1 MNRTACVVVTLA
13 TLAFLAGC
21 ATPVPSDPALQFID
35 QSKLPPANVS
45 MTIPGLGPCTDS
57 PDRTLKLASGEPLT
71 VLVHGCFSS
80 AGRFRGLAQVLA
92 FHGQQSACFTYN
104 DRDSLTKSTDE
115 LKVALAQL
123 ARKVPG
129 AKVAVIGHSQGALIA
144 RKAMVAERQG
154 AGPSDAQLRLV
165 TVSGPFAGIAAAKS
179 CGNPVLHALSL
190 GLVGPICQL
199 VTGSKWSEITYS
211 SPFITA
217 PGELGSHV
225 QDYLKVV
232 TDERGTCRR
241 VNNGSCAE
249 SDAIF
254 SVAEQRNPVV
264 DRDPRVKI
272 IEVKAGHVEIVGDT
286 RVAPAK
292 LIAILQQN
300 DIIRPTDP
308 ARAQQFG
315 QLLGALYGDERAP
328 APSGRGLGE

>member
-1 MNRTACVVVTLA
+1 MKRTAGVTTTLA
-13 TLAFLAGC
+13 VLAFLAGC
-21 ATPVPSDPALQFID
+21 ATPAPPSDPALQFID
-35 QSKLPPANVS
+35 QSKLPVS
-45 MTIPGLGPCTDS
+45 DVSLTIPGLGPCTDS
-57 PDRTLKLASGEPLT
+57 ADRTLKLASGQPLT

-104 DRDSLTKSTDE
+104 DRDSLTKSTGE
-115 LKVALAQL
+115 LKAALAQL
-123 ARKVPG
+123 GQRAPN
-129 AKVAVIGHSQGALIA
+129 AKVAIIGHSQGALIA
-144 RKAMVAERQG
+144 RKAMVDER
-154 AGPSDAQLRLV
+154 AAASATDRQLRLV

-225 QDYLKVV
+225 QDYLKIV

-241 VNNGSCAE
+241 VTNGNCAE

-264 DRDPRVKI
+264 DRDPRIKI
-272 IEVKAGHVEIVGDT
+272 IEVKAGHVEIVGNNQ
-286 RVAPAK
+286 VAPAK

-300 DIIRPTDP
+300 DIIRPTEP
-308 ARAQQFG
+308 ARAEKFG
-315 QLLGALYGDERAP
+315 QLLSALYGDAEP
-328 APSGRGLGE
+328 ATAAAIP

>member
-1 MNRTACVVVTLA
+1 MNRTASAIVTLA
-13 TLAFLAGC
+13 ALAALAGC

-35 QSKLPPANVS
+35 QSRLPPADAS

-57 PDRTLKLASGEPLT
+57 PDRSLKLASGQPLT

-104 DRDSLTKSTDE
+104 DRDSLIKSSGE

-123 ARKVPG
+123 AQKVPG

-144 RKAMVAERQG
+144 RKAMVAGDPG
-154 AGPSDAQLRLV
+154 ANVPNSPLRLV

-217 PGELGSHV
+217 PGELGAHV
-225 QDYLKVV
+225 HDYLKIV

-241 VNNGSCAE
+241 VNNGACAE

-272 IEVKAGHVEIVGDT
+272 IVVKAGHVEIVGDT

-300 DIIRPTDP
+300 DIIKPTEP
-308 ARAQQFG
+308 ARAKKFG
-315 QLLGALYGDERAP
+315 QLLTALYDQVSAP
-328 APSGRGLGE
+328 VPSTGQ

>member
-1 MNRTACVVVTLA
+1 MKRTVGAITTIAALA
-13 TLAFLAGC
+13 LLAGC
-21 ATPVPSDPALQFID
+21 VTPVPSDPALQFID
-35 QSKLPPANVS
+35 QSNLPVADVS
-45 MTIPGLGPCTDS
+45 MTIEGLGPCTDS
-57 PDRTLKLASGEPLT
+57 PDRTLKLASGQPLT

-115 LKVALAQL
+115 LKTALAQL
-123 ARKVPG
+123 AHKAPH
-129 AKVAVIGHSQGALIA
+129 AKVAIIGHSQGALIA
-144 RKAMVAERQG
+144 RKAMVAER
-154 AGPSDAQLRLV
+154 ASATDSQLRLV
-165 TVSGPFAGIAAAKS
+165 TVSGPFAGIASAKS

-225 QDYLKVV
+225 KDYLKIV

-241 VNNGSCAE
+241 VSNGNCAE

-254 SVAEQRNPVV
+254 SVAEQRNPIV

-272 IEVKAGHVEIVGDT
+272 IEVKAGHVEIVGNT
-286 RVAPAK
+286 QVAPAK

-300 DIIRPTDP
+300 DIMRPTAP
-308 ARAQQFG
+308 ARAEKLG
-315 QLLGALYGDERAP
+315 QLLTALYGEAEP
-328 APSGRGLGE
+328 ATVAGVP

>member
-1 MNRTACVVVTLA
+1 MNRTASAIITLA
-13 TLAFLAGC
+13 TLGFLAGC

-35 QSKLPPANVS
+35 QSQLPVADAS
-45 MTIPGLGPCTDS
+45 LTIPGLGPCTDS
-57 PDRTLKLASGEPLT
+57 PDRTLKLASGQPLT

-104 DRDSLTKSTDE
+104 DRDSLIKSSGE
-115 LKVALAQL
+115 LKVALDQL
-123 ARKVPG
+123 AQKVPG

-144 RKAMVAERQG
+144 RKAMVADQRKPG
-154 AGPSDAQLRLV
+154 ATDSQLRLV

-179 CGNPVLHALSL
+179 CGNPVLHVLSL

-217 PGELGSHV
+217 PGELGGHV
-225 QDYLKVV
+225 QDYLKIV

-241 VNNGSCAE
+241 INNGTCAE

-254 SVAEQRNPVV
+254 SVAEQRNPIV

-286 RVAPAK
+286 RVAPVK

-300 DIIRPTDP
+300 DIIRPTEP
-308 ARAQQFG
+308 ARTEKFG
-315 QLLGALYGDERAP
+315 QLLTVLYDEAGLP
-328 APSGRGLGE
+328 VPSDKK

>member
-1 MNRTACVVVTLA
+1 MKRTAGAITTIA
-13 TLAFLAGC
+13 ALAFLAGC
-21 ATPVPSDPALQFID
+21 ATPAPSDPALQFID
-35 QSKLPPANVS
+35 QSNLPVSDVS

-57 PDRTLKLASGEPLT
+57 PDRTLKLASGQPLT

-115 LKVALAQL
+115 LKAALAQL
-123 ARKVPG
+123 AQKAPD
-129 AKVAVIGHSQGALIA
+129 AKVAIIGHSQGALIA
-144 RKAMVAERQG
+144 RKAMVAERP
-154 AGPSDAQLRLV
+154 ALSATDSKLRLV
-165 TVSGPFAGIAAAKS
+165 TVSGPFAGIASAKS

-225 QDYLKVV
+225 QDYLKIV

-241 VNNGSCAE
+241 VSNGNCAE

-272 IEVKAGHVEIVGDT
+272 IEVKAGHVEIVGNAQ
-286 RVAPAK
+286 VAPAK

-300 DIIRPTDP
+300 DIIRPTAP
-308 ARAQQFG
+308 ARAEKLG
-315 QLLGALYGDERAP
+315 QLLTSLYGEAEP
-328 APSGRGLGE
+328 ATVAGVP

>member
-1 MNRTACVVVTLA
+1 MNRTTCAVVTLA
-13 TLAFLAGC
+13 TLAFLTGC

-35 QSKLPPANVS
+35 QSKLPPADVS

-57 PDRTLKLASGEPLT
+57 PDRTLKLASGQPLT

-104 DRDSLTKSTDE
+104 DRDSLTKSTDQ

-123 ARKVPG
+123 GQKVPA

-144 RKAMVAERQG
+144 RKAMVAERPG
-154 AGPSDAQLRLV
+154 AGASDAQLRLV

-225 QDYLKVV
+225 QDYIKVV

-241 VNNGSCAE
+241 INNGSCAE

-300 DIIRPTDP
+300 NIIRPTEP
-308 ARAQQFG
+308 ARAEQFG
-315 QLLGALYGDERAP
+315 QLLGALYGDPGAP
-328 APSGRGLGE
+328 TPSTGK

>member
-1 MNRTACVVVTLA
+1 MNRTTCAVVTLA
-13 TLAFLAGC
+13 TLAFLTGC

-35 QSKLPPANVS
+35 QSKLPPADVS

-57 PDRTLKLASGEPLT
+57 PDRTLKLASGQPLT

-115 LKVALAQL
+115 LKAALAQL
-123 ARKVPG
+123 AQKAPD
-129 AKVAVIGHSQGALIA
+129 AKVAIIGHSQGALIA
-144 RKAMVAERQG
+144 RKAMVAERP
-154 AGPSDAQLRLV
+154 ALSATDSKLRLV
-165 TVSGPFAGIAAAKS
+165 TVSGPFAGIASAKS

-225 QDYLKVV
+225 QDYLKIV

-241 VNNGSCAE
+241 VSNGNCAE

-272 IEVKAGHVEIVGDT
+272 IEVKAGHVEIVGNAQ
-286 RVAPAK
+286 VAPAK

-300 DIIRPTDP
+300 DIIRPTAP
-308 ARAQQFG
+308 ARAEKLG
-315 QLLGALYGDERAP
+315 QLLTSLYGEAEP
-328 APSGRGLGE
+328 ATVAGVP